1 MSSATSSGAGAV
13 QRTVPSQVGNA
24 TNTWFAKMRPNPNAR
39 LRLFCVPY
47 GGGTAQVYLR
57 WPDGLPPDTEV
68 WSVNLPGR
76 GRRMMEPPLMAI
88 PPMVEAM
95 VPALLPLLD
104 KPFAFFGH
112 SMGSLVSFEVVRQLR
127 RLGKPLP
134 AHLFVSGCF
143 APHIPDTHPIYHLPD
158 AEFLKELRQLNG
170 MPAEVLANDE
180 LMQLV
185 LPSLRAA
192 FTATETYTCNEEPPF
207 SFPLSVFGAV
217 QDPLTTPEFLEA
229 WRPYTSGRF
238 SRRMLPGDH
247 FFLISH
253 EKLLLSM
260 ISEDLR
266 QI

>member
-1 MSSATSSGAGAV
+1 MSSAPSSGAGSVAK
-13 QRTVPSQVGNA
+13 TVPPQTGNA
-24 TNTWFAKMRPNPNAR
+24 TNTWFARIRPNPNAR

-57 WPDGLPPDTEV
+57 WPDGLPADTEV

-76 GRRMMEPPLMAI
+76 GRRMMEPPLRSI
-88 PPMVEAM
+88 SSIVQPMVQ
-95 VPALLPLLD
+95 ALMPLLD

-134 AHLFVSGCF
+134 SYLFASGCF
-143 APHIPDTHPIYHLPD
+143 APHIPDPHPIHHLPD
-158 AEFLKELRQLNG
+158 AEFIKELRELNG
-170 MPAEVLANDE
+170 MPTEVLANDE
-180 LMQLV
+180 LMELV
-185 LPSLRAA
+185 LPSLRAD
-192 FTATETYTCNEEPPF
+192 FTATETYTCNEESPF
-207 SFPLSVFGAV
+207 PFPMSVFGAV
-217 QDPLTTPEFLEA
+217 QDPLTTPELLEA
-229 WRPYTSGRF
+229 WRQYTSGRF
-238 SRRMLPGDH
+238 SLRMLPGDH